1 MKVWDSKHALTSGIK
16 ELEVKQSEDF
26 PEMVVH
32 NAGEMDYYLH
42 GEGREWHRTLKS
54 AAIKAENMR
63 IAKIDSL
70 RKQIAKLEALR
81 FEW

>member
-1 MKVWDSKHALTSGIK
+1 MRIWNTKYALTSGIS
-16 ELEVKQSEDF
+16 EHEVKDD
-26 PEMVVH
+26 VH
-32 NAGEMDYYLH
+32 DGIVEIGTCRYLH

-70 RKQIAKLEALR
+70 RKQIAKLEALK